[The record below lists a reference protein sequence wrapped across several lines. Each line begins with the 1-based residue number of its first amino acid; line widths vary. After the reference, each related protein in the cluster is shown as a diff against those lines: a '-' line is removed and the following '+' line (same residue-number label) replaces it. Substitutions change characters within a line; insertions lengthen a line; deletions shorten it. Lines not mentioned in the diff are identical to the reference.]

1 MTPPDANEKLT
12 RRILGGL
19 GVRPVGHQDPN
30 DGNPSAAPAATAT
43 PAAPTAPAQRADRIP
58 PWWEAKKPI
67 VDTDHAAP
75 TAAADDSTAP
85 LPPKPATRPR
95 DWLDNLLDDNATPA
109 DDEDQDDEPGG
120 DEEAPETGTPTKP
133 KPTAAVKTKPQAKPR
148 KPKKRKTQ
156 RPGPN
161 TPHTPWDA
169 RPQDPRQSLM
179 DAYDR
184 VPYRLKWLAYHAS
197 AAYLGWSAGLVDYA
211 TYVTAWIAD
220 TGFGPQAW
228 FWCGAGAATVLLYRR
243 TRGLWWPIAWCA
255 AIPVTSTVVGVLLYA
270 PTP

>member
-30 DGNPSAAPAATAT
+30 AGDPGQVA
-43 PAAPTAPAQRADRIP
+43 TAPAVPAQHGNRLP
-58 PWWEAKKPI
+58 PWWEAKKP
-67 VDTDHAAP
+67 VADTDPQAPAAATGDPAAP
-75 TAAADDSTAP
+75 V
-85 LPPKPATRPR
+85 PPKPTARPR
-95 DWLDNLLDDNATPA
+95 DWLDNLLDDNAT
-109 DDEDQDDEPGG
+109 EPEMDPEPDA
-120 DEEAPETGTPTKP
+120 DEEPAEAPAKKATPTPKAGRKKKQKKP
-133 KPTAAVKTKPQAKPR
+133 KPGAPRTA
-148 KPKKRKTQ
+148 
-156 RPGPN
+156 
-161 TPHTPWDA
+161 WDT
-169 RPQDPRQSLM
+169 RPQSPRQSLIE
-179 DAYDR
+179 AYDN
-184 VPYRLKWLAYHAS
+184 VPYRLRWLAYHAS

-228 FWCGAGAATVLLYRR
+228 FWCGAGAVTVLLYRR